1 MTTYYCPRLP
11 LELEDNNNKF
21 VLIED
26 SLENTKQKLKTIILT
41 SQGEKIMDPLFGLGI
56 KKYLFE
62 QASGYFTEYRTANEE
77 ARQIILKDLAEELT
91 TDLKNQTILYC
102 PEVEIVNLSVT
113 IEEYV
118 MMLNIEYT
126 FQGFVNDSLELSF
139 AL

>member
-26 SLENTKQKLKTIILT
+26 SLENAKQKLKTIVLT

-77 ARQIILKDLAEELT
+77 VKQIILKDLTSEIA
-91 TDLKNQTILYC
+91 TDLRNQTILYC
-102 PEVEIVNLSVT
+102 SELEIKDVSIVIDEHVMKLS
-113 IEEYV
+113 IKY
-118 MMLNIEYT
+118 N
-126 FQGFVNDSLELSF
+126 FKGFVSDNLELSF